1 MNITYKCFRKE
12 TLKNA
17 ALHIRILQTENMS
30 LYIQISLLLK
40 YTFLVLNFK
49 HGVARDI
56 FLPKETQED
65 EWCIQRERLKWIK
78 MLVEPKHFPV
88 HLCYF
93 FFVLYV
99 HIQKHFNIRF
109 PEHFNIHYIRKQNVR
124 EKLGI
129 IKMEQINGYEI
140 KKKYHGSFIL

>member
-65 EWCIQRERLKWIK
+65 E
-78 MLVEPKHFPV
+78 
-88 HLCYF
+88 
-93 FFVLYV
+93 
-99 HIQKHFNIRF
+99 
-109 PEHFNIHYIRKQNVR
+109 
-124 EKLGI
+124 
-129 IKMEQINGYEI
+129 
-140 KKKYHGSFIL
+140 